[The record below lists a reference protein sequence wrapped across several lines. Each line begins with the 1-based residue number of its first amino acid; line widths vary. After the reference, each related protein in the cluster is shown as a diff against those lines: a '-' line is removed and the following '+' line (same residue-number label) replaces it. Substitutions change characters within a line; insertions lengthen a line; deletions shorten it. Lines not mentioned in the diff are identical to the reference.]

1 MTKKYVSCMVFHP
14 YEKKRVEVDIEVEA
28 KEEITQEDNSSL
40 IYGYVINPIINE
52 FIMAGLD
59 AIFPEDTL
67 FYDQYQ
73 QSDYVGTVD
82 EIIHRILDESGGD
95 I

>member
-14 YEKKRVEVDIEVEA
+14 YEKKQVEVDIEVEV
-28 KEEITQEDNSSL
+28 KEEITQEDNL
-40 IYGYVINPIINE
+40 NLVYNYVVNPVINE

-59 AIFPEDTL
+59 ATFPEDVL
-67 FYDQYQ
+67 LYDQYQ
-73 QSDYVGTVD
+73 QPNYVGTVD

-95 I
+95 F